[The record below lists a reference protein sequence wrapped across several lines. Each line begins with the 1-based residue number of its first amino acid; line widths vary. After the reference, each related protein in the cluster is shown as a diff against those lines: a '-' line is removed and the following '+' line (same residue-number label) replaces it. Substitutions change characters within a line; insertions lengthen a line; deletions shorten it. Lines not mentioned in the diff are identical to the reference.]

1 MPLDFVFEKS
11 SNSYRFDEYNTKDK
25 LLAKV
30 QTGKGD
36 PEIYKGSHFLF
47 LEGFLAATE
56 PLEVEQ

>member
-56 PLEVEQ
+56 P